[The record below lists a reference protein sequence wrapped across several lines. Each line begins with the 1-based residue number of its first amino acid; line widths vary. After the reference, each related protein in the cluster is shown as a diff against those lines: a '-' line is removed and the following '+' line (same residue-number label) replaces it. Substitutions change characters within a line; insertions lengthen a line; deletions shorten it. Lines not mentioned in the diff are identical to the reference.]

1 MTISLQALAANSA
14 PLIDNLAAADPT
26 KLRFAMRNDGTL
38 VVYKGHKYLLHPQ
51 QCRRAMSFMKRNDL
65 LGERRSHLNPKHLR
79 LNSEPARKLVDLVRS
94 ATGVG
99 KPLTDAASHRT
110 AAGKPN
116 PMLTLASLRSSR
128 LFNGF
133 DAASPTA
140 SPTPSRASNY
150 SSESLEYTP
159 GKAVEL
165 RYKTTREG
173 IEASNR
179 RALHVLDR
187 PPETMACGGHPDTPP
202 PPYRSPYG
210 SPYGS
215 PSMSSVNRAERPYS
229 DDRTAPPASQALPPV
244 PPKSDRQGL
253 IRTYNALLNHGEGL
267 PTQSRILADDDPV
280 PQRPIPK
287 PRLHAQSPAP
297 LGTSGTPDTPDT
309 LDTPS
314 APRTPDIARQA
325 SAASSASS
333 DSDTSAAGSERGQAY
348 IDDLSR
354 SPRTV
359 RLAHRMRTNQ
369 TL

>member
-26 KLRFAMRNDGTL
+26 KLRFAIRNDGTL

-65 LGERRSHLNPKHLR
+65 LGERRSHMNPKHLR

-99 KPLTDAASHRT
+99 KPLTDDASHRT
-110 AAGKPN
+110 AEGKAN
-116 PMLTLASLRSSR
+116 PMVTLANLRTSC

-210 SPYGS
+210 SPS
-215 PSMSSVNRAERPYS
+215 ISSVNRAERPYS

-297 LGTSGTPDTPDT
+297 LGTSGTPDTLDT

>member
-116 PMLTLASLRSSR
+116 PMLTRASLRSSR

-210 SPYGS
+210 SPS
-215 PSMSSVNRAERPYS
+215 ISSVNRAERPYS

>member
-297 LGTSGTPDTPDT
+297 LGTSGTPDT